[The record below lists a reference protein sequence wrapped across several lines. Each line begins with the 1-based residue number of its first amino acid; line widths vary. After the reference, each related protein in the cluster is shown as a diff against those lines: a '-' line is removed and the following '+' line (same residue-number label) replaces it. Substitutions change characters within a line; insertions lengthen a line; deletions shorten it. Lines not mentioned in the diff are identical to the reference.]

1 MANCSYKTKY
11 PKINLPIKI
20 RLKEVKMK
28 IIFLGKNKPSVV
40 KGLQFLLDIKISV
53 KAIISSSPHCGNDY
67 GNGLSEIAK
76 KYNIPF
82 MSDIQLN
89 SILEDKQRCEEKF
102 ESIDLVISYL
112 YPKKI
117 KEKLI
122 QLPKIGC
129 INFHPAPLPEFGG
142 VSPYCFGILEDLSYW
157 RVTCHF
163 IDKEFDSGDIIQVK
177 KFDVDLKKETSFSL
191 EQKSQKYLFELF
203 KSIIKMIFEGKDL
216 PRKEQ
221 GKGKYFSQ
229 KDFER
234 LRQIDENDSEEII
247 SKKIR
252 AFWYP
257 PFSGAC
263 IKIKNKE
270 YTIINDDMLKKIS
283 KQKN

>member
-1 MANCSYKTKY
+1 M
-11 PKINLPIKI
+11 
-20 RLKEVKMK
+20 E

-40 KGLQFLLDIKISV
+40 KGLQFLLDTKMSV
-53 KAIISSSPHCGNDY
+53 KAIISSSPHSDNDCE
-67 GNGLSEIAK
+67 NGLSEIAK

-82 MSDIQLN
+82 MSDLQLN
-89 SILEDKQRCEEKF
+89 SILEDKEKCKENF
-102 ESIDLVISYL
+102 EKIDLVISYL

-129 INFHPAPLPEFGG
+129 INFHPAPLPEFRG
-142 VSPYCFGILEDLSYW
+142 VSPYCFGILEDFPYW
-157 RVTCHF
+157 GVTCHY
-163 IDKEFDSGDIIQVK
+163 IDKEFDSGDIIKVK

-191 EQKSQKYLFELF
+191 EQKSQEHLLELF
-203 KSIIKMIFEGKDL
+203 KSIIKIIFEGKDL

-221 GKGKYFSQ
+221 GNGKYFSK

-234 LRQIDENDSEEII
+234 LRQVDENDSEEMI

-257 PFSGAC
+257 PFSGAY

-283 KQKN
+283 KKKD